1 MTNIEGAL
9 PDLDPVLA
17 GSDFRGVDP
26 TGVTGPPG
34 TLQSPLPVTSW
45 AVGSVAHAA
54 DAAARLSRARGLRSE
69 FTVDT
74 RGVAAAFASL
84 AQLKISGRGAD
95 LFAPLSRFFR
105 TADGWV
111 RLHGNY
117 PHHVAALV
125 RALGTDEPAALSAVV
140 EKMDGEEV
148 EAAVV
153 AAGGLGARV
162 QTVDEW
168 RAHPQGR
175 TVAARPLVDL
185 SLFGLVRPLESATS
199 LPMEGL
205 RVLDLTRVIAGPTA
219 TRLLGALGADV
230 LRVDPPHLPELTDQY
245 LDSAFDKRSALADLR
260 LPPLRSQVESLLAAA
275 DVLVTGY
282 RPGALASHG
291 LDAESVTSRHP
302 HLVVVEVSAWGTEGP
317 WARRR
322 GFDSIVQ
329 AATGISVVCATGES
343 VGPGA
348 LPVQALDYG
357 VGHLGAAAAMTLLA
371 RRSTLGAGTAG
382 ISLAGAAHWLLS
394 HQPGWLDLPPP
405 GNHGLR
411 EFRRTISSP
420 YGDLT
425 YVLPPLIQN
434 GRNLDYR
441 RAPGVYGEGP
451 LTWAEGD
458 HGRSS
463 GAPS

>member
-1 MTNIEGAL
+1 MTNIEGSA
-9 PDLDPVLA
+9 PELDPVLN
-17 GSDFRGVDP
+17 GSDFRALGP
-26 TGVTGPPG
+26 ARVTGPPG
-34 TLQSPLPVTSW
+34 TLQSPLPVTSL

-54 DAAARLSRARGLRSE
+54 NAAARLALARGLRSE

-84 AQLKISGRGAD
+84 ARLKVGGRGLN

-125 RALGTDEPAALSAVV
+125 RALGTAEPAALSALV
-140 EKMDGEEV
+140 ETMSAQEV
-148 EAAVV
+148 EDQVV
-153 AAGGLGARV
+153 AAGGLAARMRTAD
-162 QTVDEW
+162 QW
-168 RAHPQGR
+168 LAHPQGM
-175 TVAARPLVDL
+175 AAASRPLVDL
-185 SLFGLVRPLESATS
+185 SWSDRATPLVRATS

-230 LRVDPPHLPELTDQY
+230 LRVDPPHLPELTEQY
-245 LDSAFDKRSALADLR
+245 IDSAFDKRSALADLR
-260 LPPLRSQVESLLAAA
+260 RPEHRSQVDSLLQTA

-291 LDAESVTSRHP
+291 MKAESVTWRHP

-317 WARRR
+317 WAGRR

-329 AATGISVVCATGES
+329 AATGIAAACATSES
-343 VGPGA
+343 DGPGA

-357 VGHLGAAAAMTLLA
+357 VGHLGAAAAMNLLA
-371 RRSTLGAGTAG
+371 RRSTLGAGTAR

-394 HQPGWLDLPPP
+394 HEPGWLDRPRP
-405 GNHGLR
+405 GNDTAPELG
-411 EFRRTISSP
+411 RTMASP
-420 YGDLT
+420 YGDLA
-425 YVLPPLIQN
+425 YVPPALIRD
-434 GRNLDYR
+434 GYNLDYR
-441 RAPGVYGEGP
+441 SAPQLYGEAS
-451 LTWAEGD
+451 LRWVEED
-458 HGRSS
+458 HGSSS
-463 GAPS
+463 GSA